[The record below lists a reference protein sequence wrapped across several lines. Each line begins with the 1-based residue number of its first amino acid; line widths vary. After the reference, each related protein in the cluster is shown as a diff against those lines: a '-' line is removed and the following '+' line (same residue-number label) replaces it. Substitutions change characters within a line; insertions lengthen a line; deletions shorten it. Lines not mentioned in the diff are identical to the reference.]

1 MEDENRRI
9 MKDGQ
14 NTKGTCHPE
23 NWEPGT
29 PNPNRRPGDGD
40 SMTRGVHEHKMH
52 TALPTEL
59 TATKKKGQ
67 QGRVNGPG
75 ICESSEPA
83 EQKNDNAELEREE
96 DTDTGKVAKPPL
108 PLNLRNS

>member
-40 SMTRGVHEHKMH
+40 SMTRGVHEHLRH
-52 TALPTEL
+52 TALPTAL
-59 TATKKKGQ
+59 TATKKK
-67 QGRVNGPG
+67 VNKEGLMV
-75 ICESSEPA
+75 
-83 EQKNDNAELEREE
+83 LE
-96 DTDTGKVAKPPL
+96 
-108 PLNLRNS
+108 